1 MKNVCKECQH
11 PLQGRSDKK
20 FCDDY
25 CRVSY
30 HSKTNRHN
38 LEVVGQINKIVKKN
52 TQILQEC
59 LQKYGNS
66 IPRKYLEWNSFK
78 FQYYTHL
85 ITYSKKETIKYCYDL
100 GIAEISQCEI
110 KIFRDQCSIYPI
122 NQEVSNPSLTV

>member
-1 MKNVCKECQH
+1 MKKVCKECQL

-30 HSKTNRHN
+30 HSKSNRDN
-38 LEVVGQINKIVKKN
+38 LEVVRQINKILKKN
-52 TQILQEC
+52 RQILQEC

-66 IPRKYLEWNSFK
+66 IPRKYLERNSFK
-78 FQYYTHL
+78 FQFYTHL
-85 ITYSKKETIKYCYDL
+85 MTYSKKETIKYCYDL
-100 GIAEISQCEI
+100 GIAEISQSEI

>member
-1 MKNVCKECQH
+1 MKNVCKECQR
-11 PLQGRSDKK
+11 PIQGRSDKK

-30 HSKTNRHN
+30 HSKSNRES
-38 LEVVGQINKIVKKN
+38 LEVVRHINKILKKN
-52 TQILQEC
+52 RQILQEC

-85 ITYSKKETIKYCYDL
+85 MTYSKKETIKYCYDL
-100 GIAEISQCEI
+100 GIAEISQSEI
-110 KIFRDQCSIYPI
+110 KIFRDHCSLYSI
-122 NQEVSNPSLTV
+122 NQEAANPSLTV

>member
-1 MKNVCKECQH
+1 MKNVCKECQR

-30 HSKTNRHN
+30 HSKSNRDN
-38 LEVVGQINKIVKKN
+38 LEVVRQINKILKKN
-52 TQILQEC
+52 RQILQEC

-78 FQYYTHL
+78 FQFYTHL
-85 ITYSKKETIKYCYDL
+85 MTYSKKETIKYCYDL
-100 GIAEISQCEI
+100 GIAEISQSEI